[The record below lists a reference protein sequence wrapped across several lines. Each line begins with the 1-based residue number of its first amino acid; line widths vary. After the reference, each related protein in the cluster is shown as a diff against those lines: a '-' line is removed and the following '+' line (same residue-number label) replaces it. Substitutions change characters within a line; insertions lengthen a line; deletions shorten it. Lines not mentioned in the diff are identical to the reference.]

1 MKVSLV
7 GCTLAPL
14 KTIATAAAITRGVLY
29 DDFDMSRAE
38 TERLVR
44 QCYESGHW
52 SVFEFAD
59 FDFEVEGASRVF
71 ETQAVRSRMS
81 SYEWET
87 GRRDQEYKPCS
98 AHFPQPVLDSIQ
110 TGIDVYELDVEFER
124 IKPEKA
130 RYGLPQGV
138 ARKGRIKKNFRNL
151 LETAEVRLCQK
162 TQAEYRDFMMQVKEL
177 VTDVDPFLSS
187 LLQPKCKR
195 LMYCNETEGCGAYL
209 SKEIAKKLIL

>member
-87 GRRDQEYKPCS
+87 GRRDQEYEPIQDIG
-98 AHFPQPVLDSIQ
+98 AHLQLFIENA
-110 TGIDVYELDVEFER
+110 IKKYENYVHVWDHT
-124 IKPEKA
+124 PEEA
-130 RYGLPQGV
+130 RYIIPQGV